1 MTKQIINNY
10 YSNCPV
16 EVIVRLKRQELLLG
30 RIMTTVN
37 ELAVKL
43 EATNVQLTKAAQEIQ
58 AQVAVLQEALVN
70 QPLTQEAENAL
81 VALQAT
87 AQALDDLNPDVVV

>member
-1 MTKQIINNY
+1 MGKTINNY
-10 YSNCPV
+10 YSTCPV

-43 EATNVQLTKAAQEIQ
+43 EETNAQLAKAAQEIQ
-58 AQVAVLQEALVN
+58 AQVAVLQAALVN
-70 QPLTQEAENAL
+70 QPLPQDAENAL
-81 VALQAT
+81 VALAAVT
-87 AQALDDLNPDVVV
+87 QALDDLNPDVVV